1 MADETFD
8 ADLFPTLPDSFRE
21 SFLGKIVGE
30 GEGVPLAALL
40 EAIIFQHGIRHLGEL
55 DHARALIGLKGVS

>member
-1 MADETFD
+1 MRHS
-8 ADLFPTLPDSFRE
+8 TLTIYPSIPDNYRE

-30 GEGVPLAALL
+30 GEGVPLGALL